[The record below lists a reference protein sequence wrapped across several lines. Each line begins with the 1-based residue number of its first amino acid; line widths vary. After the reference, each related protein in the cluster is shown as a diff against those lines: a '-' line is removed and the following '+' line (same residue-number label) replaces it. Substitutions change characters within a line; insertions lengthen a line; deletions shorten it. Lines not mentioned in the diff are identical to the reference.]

1 MRERSSMMSDILLRL
16 ASQLNIKRSQV
27 ENTVKLIDDGN
38 TIPFIARY
46 RKEVTGG
53 LDDQQLRELFD
64 RLTYL
69 RNLEQRRE
77 EVRRLIESQDKLS
90 GEVEE
95 ALSKAETLQEIEDI
109 YRPFKPKRRTRASIA
124 REKGLEP
131 LATVIYAQNQK
142 TGDAAEVAAPYIDEE
157 KGVNSAEE
165 AIAGALDIIAEMISD
180 NAEYRKA
187 IREMTFREGMLVTSA
202 KKDEDSPYQMYY
214 DFKEPVVRIAPHRVL
229 AINRGEREGYLS
241 VKLDPPEERILDWL
255 KSRSVLKDASIFKT
269 YVERAVEDAYSR
281 LIKPSIEN
289 EIRSS
294 LTETASEQAIKVFA
308 ENLRNL
314 LLQPPVKG
322 KVVLGMDPA
331 YRTGVKLAVV
341 SETGKVLY
349 TGVIYPT
356 PPQNRTEEAGKVV
369 KTLIEKY
376 GVEVIAIGNGT
387 ASRETEIFTA
397 GVIREMNRGVK
408 YMVVSEAGAS
418 VYSAS
423 KLGTDEF
430 PDLDASL
437 RSAVSIARR
446 LQDPLAELVKIDPK
460 AIGVGQYQHDMNQKR
475 LGQTLAGV
483 VEDCVNSVGV
493 DLNTASAAL
502 LSHVAGIN
510 ATIAQNIVVWREE
523 NGSFK
528 SRKELLKVSKLGAK
542 TFEQCAGFLRIPGA
556 KNILDNTSVHPESYE
571 GCEKLLKLT
580 GHTLEDVAERRLA
593 DIQKKV
599 SEIGIEEVAQKIGV
613 GVPTLAD
620 ILREL
625 MKPGRDPRDEL
636 PPPLMSEDI
645 MEMEDLKPGMVL
657 NGTVRNVVDFGAFV
671 DIGVHQDGLVH
682 ISELCDRFVRNAM
695 EVVSV
700 GDIVK
705 VRVLDVD
712 LKRKRISLSMKNM

>member
-1 MRERSSMMSDILLRL
+1 MSDILLRL

-369 KTLIEKY
+369 KALIEKY

-510 ATIAQNIVVWREE
+510 TAIAQNIVVWREE

>member
-1 MRERSSMMSDILLRL
+1 MSDILLRL

-369 KTLIEKY
+369 KALIEKY

>member
-1 MRERSSMMSDILLRL
+1 MSDILLRL

-269 YVERAVEDAYSR
+269 YVERSVEYAYSR
-281 LIKPSIEN
+281 LIKPSVEN
-289 EIRSS
+289 EVRLS
-294 LTETASEQAIKVFA
+294 LTETASEQAIKVFT
-308 ENLRNL
+308 EN
-314 LLQPPVKG
+314 
-322 KVVLGMDPA
+322 
-331 YRTGVKLAVV
+331 
-341 SETGKVLY
+341 
-349 TGVIYPT
+349 
-356 PPQNRTEEAGKVV
+356 
-369 KTLIEKY
+369 
-376 GVEVIAIGNGT
+376 
-387 ASRETEIFTA
+387 
-397 GVIREMNRGVK
+397 
-408 YMVVSEAGAS
+408 
-418 VYSAS
+418 
-423 KLGTDEF
+423 
-430 PDLDASL
+430 
-437 RSAVSIARR
+437 
-446 LQDPLAELVKIDPK
+446 
-460 AIGVGQYQHDMNQKR
+460 
-475 LGQTLAGV
+475 
-483 VEDCVNSVGV
+483 
-493 DLNTASAAL
+493 
-502 LSHVAGIN
+502 
-510 ATIAQNIVVWREE
+510 
-523 NGSFK
+523 
-528 SRKELLKVSKLGAK
+528 
-542 TFEQCAGFLRIPGA
+542 
-556 KNILDNTSVHPESYE
+556 
-571 GCEKLLKLT
+571 
-580 GHTLEDVAERRLA
+580 
-593 DIQKKV
+593 
-599 SEIGIEEVAQKIGV
+599 
-613 GVPTLAD
+613 
-620 ILREL
+620 
-625 MKPGRDPRDEL
+625 
-636 PPPLMSEDI
+636 
-645 MEMEDLKPGMVL
+645 
-657 NGTVRNVVDFGAFV
+657 
-671 DIGVHQDGLVH
+671 
-682 ISELCDRFVRNAM
+682 
-695 EVVSV
+695 
-700 GDIVK
+700 
-705 VRVLDVD
+705 
-712 LKRKRISLSMKNM
+712 

>member
-1 MRERSSMMSDILLRL
+1 MSDILLRL

-109 YRPFKPKRRTRASIA
+109 YRPLKPKRRTRASIA
-124 REKGLEP
+124 KEKGLEP
-131 LATVIYAQNQK
+131 LATVIYAQSQK
-142 TGDAAEVAAPYIDEE
+142 TGDAAEVAALYIDEE
-157 KGVNSAEE
+157 KGVNSTEE

-187 IREMTFREGMLVTSA
+187 IREMTFREGILVTSA
-202 KKDEDSPYQMYY
+202 KKEEDSPYQMYY
-214 DFKEPVVRIAPHRVL
+214 DFKEPVARIAPHRVL

-356 PPQNRTEEAGKVV
+356 PPQNRTEESGKVV
-369 KTLIEKY
+369 KALIEKY

-423 KLGTDEF
+423 KLGSEEF
-430 PDLDASL
+430 P
-437 RSAVSIARR
+437 IW
-446 LQDPLAELVKIDPK
+446 
-460 AIGVGQYQHDMNQKR
+460 M
-475 LGQTLAGV
+475 
-483 VEDCVNSVGV
+483 
-493 DLNTASAAL
+493 
-502 LSHVAGIN
+502 
-510 ATIAQNIVVWREE
+510 
-523 NGSFK
+523 
-528 SRKELLKVSKLGAK
+528 
-542 TFEQCAGFLRIPGA
+542 
-556 KNILDNTSVHPESYE
+556 HP
-571 GCEKLLKLT
+571 
-580 GHTLEDVAERRLA
+580 
-593 DIQKKV
+593 
-599 SEIGIEEVAQKIGV
+599 
-613 GVPTLAD
+613 
-620 ILREL
+620 
-625 MKPGRDPRDEL
+625 
-636 PPPLMSEDI
+636 
-645 MEMEDLKPGMVL
+645 
-657 NGTVRNVVDFGAFV
+657 
-671 DIGVHQDGLVH
+671 
-682 ISELCDRFVRNAM
+682 
-695 EVVSV
+695 
-700 GDIVK
+700 
-705 VRVLDVD
+705 
-712 LKRKRISLSMKNM
+712 